1 MGGMVKEESIP
12 RLVLGVD
19 DCRITRRLLP
29 MYLREAGFEVVL
41 AENGL
46 DALEQLGREPCSVV
60 VTDLNMPHMDGV
72 EFARSVK
79 ENPFFQDIP
88 VIILTTH
95 GDEEERESV
104 LEAGASVFL
113 SKPITQEALIREV
126 ERVLPKECRRME
138 APIL

>member
-1 MGGMVKEESIP
+1 MDGMVKEESMP
-12 RLVLGVD
+12 RLVLVVD
-19 DCRITRRLLP
+19 DCRMTRRLLS
-29 MYLREAGFEVVL
+29 MYLWEAGFEVVL

-72 EFARSVK
+72 ELTRSVK

-95 GDEEERESV
+95 GEEEERESG

-113 SKPITQEALIREV
+113 SKPITQEALIREI
-126 ERVLPKECRRME
+126 ERVLPQECRRME
-138 APIL
+138 APIP

>member
-1 MGGMVKEESIP
+1 MGGMVKEESMP

-88 VIILTTH
+88 VIILTTQ
-95 GDEEERESV
+95 GEEEERESG